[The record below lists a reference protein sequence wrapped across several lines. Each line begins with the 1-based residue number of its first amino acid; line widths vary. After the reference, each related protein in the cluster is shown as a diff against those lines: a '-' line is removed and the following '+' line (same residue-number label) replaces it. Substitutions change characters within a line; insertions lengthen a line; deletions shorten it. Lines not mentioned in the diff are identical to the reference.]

1 MLVNI
6 INSVIVLSANYNV
19 LVRYIECGQS
29 YPGCNQ
35 FFTGYNKF
43 KIEKISRE
51 KLNFVWECSKQ
62 QFMKI
67 STF

>member
-6 INSVIVLSANYNV
+6 NNPMIVLSANYNV

-35 FFTGYNKF
+35 FFTGYSKF
-43 KIEKISRE
+43 KIEQMLE
-51 KLNFVWECSKQ
+51 KNLILYGNVVKQ
-62 QFMKI
+62 KLHEN
-67 STF
+67 